1 LSETKYEKARVEYTP
16 DNGVTVNKI
25 QIQRLD
31 YREIGAEERIYI
43 ADSVDLQSI
52 HISKRCL
59 EFEFVTKGE
68 VDRTLISP
76 WEILDGNRKLRF
88 VLTKPDGTEV
98 NKELQQPVA
107 LLGVDVTKGLGGE
120 VLEET
125 WRGVAKAGFV

>member
-1 LSETKYEKARVEYTP
+1 
-16 DNGVTVNKI
+16 
-25 QIQRLD
+25 
-31 YREIGAEERIYI
+31 
-43 ADSVDLQSI
+43 
-52 HISKRCL
+52 
-59 EFEFVTKGE
+59 
-68 VDRTLISP
+68 
-76 WEILDGNRKLRF
+76 